1 MIKPSPRQC
10 PAWSH
15 NRECA
20 CHLSSAS
27 PQLLSARFQSSMWCC
42 PFERAQKSCLVKDA
56 RTLWKRK
63 SWHFSDWRK
72 ISPHFPFSL
81 FQQGKCSL
89 LTKIW
94 SNEIQRETHWSLFFE
109 TICKQNC
116 TFQTNFAPELVSC
129 SECQGQGCKMSIFY
143 TDHFCP
149 TKFTPRKSA
158 VTLCHPVLRY
168 DVNSSRWWKPCSLD
182 STQV

>member
-20 CHLSSAS
+20 CHLSSAY
-27 PQLLSARFQSSMWCC
+27 PQLLSARFQCSMWCFR
-42 PFERAQKSCLVKDA
+42 FERAQKSCLVKDA
-56 RTLWKRK
+56 PTLWKQK
-63 SWHFSDWRK
+63 SWHLSDWRK

-129 SECQGQGCKMSIFY
+129 SECQGQSCKMSIFLHRSFRSNQIY
-143 TDHFCP
+143 PKKKRVNRDMF
-149 TKFTPRKSA
+149 FTFK
-158 VTLCHPVLRY
+158 VL
-168 DVNSSRWWKPCSLD
+168 NGHKK
-182 STQV
+182 QI

>member
-1 MIKPSPRQC
+1 MNKPSPRQC

-20 CHLSSAS
+20 CHLSSSS

-56 RTLWKRK
+56 PTLWKRK
-63 SWHFSDWRK
+63 SWHLSDWRK

-94 SNEIQRETHWSLFFE
+94 SNEIQREPTGAYSLKPSANKTAHFKL
-109 TICKQNC
+109 ISLQNWYPAVNARGSTQNTC
-116 TFQTNFAPELVSC
+116 FP
-129 SECQGQGCKMSIFY
+129 
-143 TDHFCP
+143 
-149 TKFTPRKSA
+149 KFPRK
-158 VTLCHPVLRY
+158 
-168 DVNSSRWWKPCSLD
+168 
-182 STQV
+182 

>member
-1 MIKPSPRQC
+1 MNKPSPRQC

-42 PFERAQKSCLVKDA
+42 PFERAQKSCLVKYA

-81 FQQGKCSL
+81 FQTRKMFTFNEDLMRFRERPTGAYSLKPSANKTAHFKLISLQNWYPAVNARGRVAKC
-89 LTKIW
+89 
-94 SNEIQRETHWSLFFE
+94 QF
-109 TICKQNC
+109 
-116 TFQTNFAPELVSC
+116 
-129 SECQGQGCKMSIFY
+129 FY

-158 VTLCHPVLRY
+158 
-168 DVNSSRWWKPCSLD
+168 
-182 STQV
+182 